1 MIKDYKCKICRRIG
15 QKLFL
20 KGEKCFTQKCPFSRK
35 PYPPG
40 IFGPKSSKKRQAGSE
55 YGRILNAKQKL
66 KFLYGLEERQLKK
79 YVKEA
84 IAKKGAENT
93 LELVRFLENR
103 LDNVVFRLGF
113 AASRSASRELVSHG
127 FIKVNGKAVNM
138 PSYRLKP
145 KDNIEIKQHKLAK
158 GLFRDLESLLKKTQP
173 PSWLQIDKERKL
185 GKIISQPSVEDA
197 GLNINLNNIIEF
209 YSR

>member
-1 MIKDYKCKICRRIG
+1 MIKGYKCKICRRIG

-40 IFGPKSSKKRQAGSE
+40 IFGPKSSRKKQAGSE
-55 YGRILNAKQKL
+55 YGKILRAKQKL

-84 IAKKGAENT
+84 ISKKGAENT
-93 LELVRFLENR
+93 LQLVRFLENR

-113 AASRSASRELVSHG
+113 AASRSAARELVSHG
-127 FIKVNGKAVNM
+127 FIKVNGKTVNI

-145 KDNIEIKQHKLAK
+145 KDSIEIKQQKLAK
-158 GLFRDLESLLKKTQP
+158 AVFRDLESWLKKIQL
-173 PSWLQIDKERKL
+173 PSWLQIDKEKKL
-185 GKIISQPSVEDA
+185 GTIINQPSVEDA
-197 GLNINLNNIIEF
+197 GLQINLNNIIEL